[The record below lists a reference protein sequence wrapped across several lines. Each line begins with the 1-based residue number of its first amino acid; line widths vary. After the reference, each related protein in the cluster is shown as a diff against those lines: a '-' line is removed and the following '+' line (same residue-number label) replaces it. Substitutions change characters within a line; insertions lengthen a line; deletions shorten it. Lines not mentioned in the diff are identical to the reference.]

1 MIGFG
6 DKTILDFFDF
16 ADFIYSDG
24 NAEIHKEIIECECK
38 VVEGNEIKLIENK
51 ENFK

>member
-16 ADFIYSDG
+16 IYSDS
-24 NAEIHKEIIECECK
+24 NVEIHKEIIECDCRE
-38 VVEGNEIKLIENK
+38 VEENEIKLIENK
-51 ENFK
+51 KEND